1 MILEAE
7 RLGVLRDVLVI
18 AAALSLQDP
27 RERPVEQR
35 PQADQQ
41 HARFTDKTSDFLTWL
56 NLWRYLR
63 EQQRE
68 LSGSAFR
75 RMCKREYLNYLRV
88 REWQDFESQ
97 LRQVCKEMEI
107 QTWARRPRGPTPTA
121 STRPCWPG
129 CSATSGCSRSGTAKD
144 RARGPREYLGARNSR
159 FAIFP
164 GSALKGANPTY
175 LMAGELVETGRLWAR
190 QNAAI
195 KPEWAEQIGAHL
207 VKRTFSEPHWS
218 KKRAAVM
225 AYERVTLYGVTL
237 VADRLVQYGRIDQAL
252 SREMFIRHALVY
264 GEWSTD
270 ARSSTARTCG
280 CSRRPRS
287 SSTAPGVA
295 TWSSTSTRCST
306 STTRASAPRWSAART
321 STPGGS
327 RSGASEPDLLTFDP
341 AMLTHDTVEEVREA
355 DYPQAWEAEGLTFPI
370 SYVFQPGTP
379 EDGLTIDVPVATL
392 NRVDADDFSWNVP
405 GLREELVTSLLRSLP
420 KNLRVSFVPA
430 PNTAKEFLARVP
442 AGDEPLLDALER
454 YLRSTTGV
462 VVPRETWDWQKVPE
476 HLRPTYRV
484 VDDAGAEQA
493 RGKDLEALKA
503 PLQPAFDAA
512 LAEVASDVGLS
523 ATGQTT
529 WTFGTIDESV
539 VQRRAGHEVRG
550 FPALVDEGTSVGLG
564 VFGSADEADA
574 RHRLGVRRL
583 LLLGMRSVDPL
594 AGLDN
599 AAKLGLAGSPYPTV
613 AELVDDMRAAVAGS
627 VVDAHEP
634 ARDERAFAAL
644 ASELDAVVDDRLAVV
659 RSDVLRVLDAWRQ
672 TEKRISGRAE
682 LLTLAAMQD
691 MRSQVSRLVDR
702 GFVGE
707 AGPDQLRRYP
717 AYLAAVD
724 HRRERLD
731 GQVARDAQLM
741 AQVADVQEAYL
752 HQVAALPAGRPPG
765 AALRRVRWMLEEYR
779 VSLWAQHLGT
789 AYAVSDQRIR
799 KAMADASLDLRP

>member
-1 MILEAE
+1 M
-7 RLGVLRDVLVI
+7 
-18 AAALSLQDP
+18 
-27 RERPVEQR
+27 
-35 PQADQQ
+35 
-41 HARFTDKTSDFLTWL
+41 
-56 NLWRYLR
+56 
-63 EQQRE
+63 
-68 LSGSAFR
+68 
-75 RMCKREYLNYLRV
+75 
-88 REWQDFESQ
+88 
-97 LRQVCKEMEI
+97 
-107 QTWARRPRGPTPTA
+107 
-121 STRPCWPG
+121 
-129 CSATSGCSRSGTAKD
+129 
-144 RARGPREYLGARNSR
+144 
-159 FAIFP
+159 
-164 GSALKGANPTY
+164 
-175 LMAGELVETGRLWAR
+175 
-190 QNAAI
+190 
-195 KPEWAEQIGAHL
+195 
-207 VKRTFSEPHWS
+207 
-218 KKRAAVM
+218 
-225 AYERVTLYGVTL
+225 
-237 VADRLVQYGRIDQAL
+237 
-252 SREMFIRHALVY
+252 
-264 GEWSTD
+264 
-270 ARSSTARTCG
+270 
-280 CSRRPRS
+280 
-287 SSTAPGVA
+287 
-295 TWSSTSTRCST
+295 
-306 STTRASAPRWSAART
+306 
-321 STPGGS
+321 
-327 RSGASEPDLLTFDP
+327 
-341 AMLTHDTVEEVREA
+341 
-355 DYPQAWEAEGLTFPI
+355 
-370 SYVFQPGTP
+370 
-379 EDGLTIDVPVATL
+379 ATL

-462 VVPRETWDWQKVPE
+462 VVPRETWDWEKVPE

-512 LAEVASDVGLS
+512 LAEVASDAGLS

-564 VFGSADEADA
+564 VFGSADEAEA

-613 AELVDDMRAAVAGS
+613 AELVDDMRAAVAGA

-644 ASELDAVVDDRLAVV
+644 ASELDAGGRRPPGAWFVPTCCACSTRGGRP
-659 RSDVLRVLDAWRQ
+659 RSA
-672 TEKRISGRAE
+672 S
-682 LLTLAAMQD
+682 AAAPSCSPWPPCRTCAP
-691 MRSQVSRLVDR
+691 RSSRLVDR

-799 KAMADASLDLRP
+799 KALADTRSAG